1 MAMGKGII
9 ASDLEQI
16 GEVLDHG
23 RTAWLVEPGGVDAL
37 AGGLRRL
44 IDDPQ
49 LRCALGAAARQ
60 EAVTRYTWH
69 EHTRRTIE
77 RLQEVVA
84 VSARAARPATA

>member
-1 MAMGKGII
+1 MGKGII

-23 RTAWLVEPGGVDAL
+23 RTAWLVRPGDVDAL
-37 AGGLRRL
+37 AHALRYL

-49 LRCALGAAARQ
+49 LRGALGAAARH
-60 EAVTRYTWH
+60 EAVTRYSWR

-77 RLQEVVA
+77 RLQAVA
-84 VSARAARPATA
+84 AASARTARPASA